1 MEQMKPGQR
10 VLDLGAGA
18 GSLQSFAYPCLI
30 VSIDCDGDAFANAY
44 DLVLAA
50 RVLGRGEQLPFA
62 ASTFD
67 LVLCHHV
74 LEHVADLT
82 CTLSEISRV
91 LKATGR
97 LYVAVPNGH
106 GLCDR
111 IYRYVFHGGD
121 HVNRFSRAT
130 LVASVEGAITVR
142 LTYWQK
148 LYSSFA
154 YLARI
159 KQLHKGLLP
168 TLPTRVRLFY
178 LLPKTIVFV
187 LQTLLYMGTRL
198 LDYIGGSGWALYGWA
213 FYFERV
219 DTSPTVPTE
228 LPPYINVCLTCGSGH
243 AAIDLRTNLFRIYR
257 CPTCNRLDPYFPPF
271 GNAI

>member
-1 MEQMKPGQR
+1 MKPGQR
-10 VLDLGAGA
+10 VLDLGGGA
-18 GSLQSFAYPCLI
+18 GSLQSFVYPCLI
-30 VSIDCDGDAFANAY
+30 VSIDCDGEAFANPFDSAST
-44 DLVLAA
+44 A

-74 LEHVADLT
+74 LEHVEHLT
-82 CTLSEISRV
+82 STLSEISRV

-97 LYVAVPNGH
+97 LYVAVPNGY
-106 GLCDR
+106 GLCDG

-121 HVNRFSRAT
+121 HVNRFSKAT
-130 LVASVEGAITVR
+130 LIAAVEGAIRVR
-142 LTYWQK
+142 LTGWQK

-159 KQLHKGLLP
+159 KHIQKAILP
-168 TLPTRVRLFY
+168 TLPTRLRLLY
-178 LLPKTIVFV
+178 LVPKGVIFV

-198 LDYIGGSGWALYGWA
+198 WDYIAGSSSALYGWA

-219 DTSPTVPTE
+219 EAVQTAATE
-228 LPPYINVCLTCGSGH
+228 IRPYINVCLYCGSGH
-243 AAIDLRTNLFRIYR
+243 AATELRTNLFRIYR
-257 CPTCNRLDPYFPPF
+257 CPNCDRLDPYFPPF